1 MSSSKILPLRLREP
15 KALAVLLAYIALS
28 SALEAAVVYY
38 AFLLPGLEDI
48 ALIGPI
54 GFWTGLIPA
63 LVVSVLVLSLLHLTR
78 SFYVAP
84 MRSGRPR
91 PRRARARSRRKQRRW
106 WSRLS
111 HKISRATEPFRN
123 AWDKLVSR
131 LGALGL
137 AVSRGLGIA
146 ILGICAAVMMALLIP
161 YSPQLF
167 DFSGRLAKEVGLFS
181 WLVSATTGLAKA
193 LASGGLRWLADGLV
207 WASIGLSEGL
217 KPLWVGLAEADPVFK
232 YAAAQNLIAWTTALS
247 ALMYRRP
254 LIRGVKGRGGLGA
267 RRG

>member
-1 MSSSKILPLRLREP
+1 MSSSKILPFRLREP
-15 KALAVLLAYIALS
+15 KALAILLAYILLG

-84 MRSGRPR
+84 MGSKKPR
-91 PRRARARSRRKQRRW
+91 PRRARARSKKKRGRRFPL
-106 WSRLS
+106 SR
-111 HKISRATEPFRN
+111 KISRAIEPIRR

-167 DFSGRLAKEVGLFS
+167 DFSGRLAKEVALFS

-207 WASIGLSEGL
+207 WASIELSEGL

-254 LIRGVKGRGGLGA
+254 LIRGVKGLSLIHI
-267 RRG
+267 